1 MRNATRLIWIVV
13 GLVLVLA
20 PLGLPPFAMTLLTEA
35 VILGLFAMSLDLMFG
50 YTRLVSFGHA
60 AAYGFG
66 AYACGWLLLH
76 TGMPLLFAVFA
87 AGLLTG
93 VMAIGVGWMC
103 TLATGVSFSM
113 LTLAL
118 AQLLYAISFKWTSV
132 TGGSDGLAGIP
143 RTIGPFGFAALSSK
157 AGFYYLALGCLVG
170 GFLICSALVRSPFG
184 AVLRGIRENEAKT
197 TALGY
202 NTRLY
207 KIAVV
212 AISYGLGGLAGAL
225 YAPFAGFANTELLF
239 WLLSGQVLIMVIV
252 GGAGTLIGPVLGAA
266 FFMLMEHQ
274 LSAWTEAWALYF
286 GLIFIATNK
295 GSVLYQDAPNRRRWL
310 RHLRWAEQQYRE
322 YEKPLNADSSF
333 LNPPS
338 LSSRFSAGSSQSS
351 NRTSCRYSPPMV
363 WNLPARTR
371 PGVPFSTRTQPMP
384 SRPGRPLTRVNTTK
398 APASSARLTSVFT
411 PLRRSVSP
419 RTVVLVA

>member
-1 MRNATRLIWIVV
+1 
-13 GLVLVLA
+13 
-20 PLGLPPFAMTLLTEA
+20 MTLLTEA

-60 AAYGFG
+60 AAYGLG

-87 AGLLTG
+87 AALLTG
-93 VMAIGVGWMC
+93 AVGIGVGWMC

-113 LTLAL
+113 LTLAF

-143 RTIGPFGFAALSSK
+143 RTVGPFGFAALSSK
-157 AGFYYLALGCLVG
+157 AGFYYLALACLVG
-170 GFLICSALVRSPFG
+170 GFLLCSALVRSPFG

-212 AISYGLGGLAGAL
+212 AVAYGLGGLAGAL

-239 WLLSGQVLIMVIV
+239 LLLSGHVVIV
-252 GGAGTLIGPVLGAA
+252 GGSGTLIGPVLGAA

-274 LSAWTEAWALYF
+274 LSALTEAWALYF
-286 GLIFIATNK
+286 GLIFIAV
-295 GSVLYQDAPNRRRWL
+295 VLFAPQGIWGL
-310 RHLRWAEQQYRE
+310 A
-322 YEKPLNADSSF
+322 
-333 LNPPS
+333 
-338 LSSRFSAGSSQSS
+338 
-351 NRTSCRYSPPMV
+351 T
-363 WNLPARTR
+363 
-371 PGVPFSTRTQPMP
+371 
-384 SRPGRPLTRVNTTK
+384 GRLQMG
-398 APASSARLTSVFT
+398 RLQFGR
-411 PLRRSVSP
+411 LRR
-419 RTVVLVA
+419 